1 MERLQLCGN
10 GVGVDPVALDVQ
22 LSRVRVFTE
31 WTFLNSMWCNARVTT
46 EDYTSRERDKRDKK
60 GEDGIVDL
68 ISPSP
73 GDELC
78 RTASIIINEKRREL
92 FILFIIVK
100 NQFHFRIWP
109 CIYRGKR
116 ISKWSAQNTADVKK
130 RKRERQRKRERED
143 CCWKRQR
150 KKSLESRMSI
160 FLLKNKSCKFPK
172 AQSRYKFNESI
183 SFYIGICSVVHFSP

>member
-10 GVGVDPVALDVQ
+10 GAGVDPVALDVQ
-22 LSRVRVFTE
+22 LSRVQAFTE

-130 RKRERQRKRERED
+130 RKRERQRKRER
-143 CCWKRQR
+143 RLLQ
-150 KKSLESRMSI
+150 KKTKKEESW
-160 FLLKNKSCKFPK
+160 
-172 AQSRYKFNESI
+172 I
-183 SFYIGICSVVHFSP
+183 SNVHFPLKK